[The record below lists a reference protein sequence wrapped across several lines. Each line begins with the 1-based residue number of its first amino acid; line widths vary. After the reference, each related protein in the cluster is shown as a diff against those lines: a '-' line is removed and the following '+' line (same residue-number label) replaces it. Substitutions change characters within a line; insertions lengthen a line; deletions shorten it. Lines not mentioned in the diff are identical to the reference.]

1 MTRKR
6 WTSLNSLTRRLENA
20 SQKKIDWLGENAGSI
35 RHQQL
40 AGLPENLKG
49 LCRYRVG
56 DYRVLYWLYPQ
67 RRELRVYGIIH
78 RRTDYKILRG

>member
-1 MTRKR
+1 MG
-6 WTSLNSLTRRLENA
+6 E
-20 SQKKIDWLGENAGSI
+20 SQGRAGYQVTFDPEAIGENAGSI